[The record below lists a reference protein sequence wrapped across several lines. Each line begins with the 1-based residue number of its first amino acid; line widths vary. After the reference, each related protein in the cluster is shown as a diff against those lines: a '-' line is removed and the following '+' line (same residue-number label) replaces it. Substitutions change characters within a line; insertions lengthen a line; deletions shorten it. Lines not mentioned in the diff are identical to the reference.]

1 MSLDLTQTASM
12 QHVFNRVADDAPLD
26 LEQPLRV
33 MFLVTSLPVGGAE
46 TLLAELVR
54 RMDPSSFL
62 PEICCLKELG
72 PLGEELSAEIP
83 VHHGLLR
90 HKYDLRVWPRLVR
103 LLRERRTDAVVTVGA
118 GDKMFW
124 GRLAAKRVGTPVILS
139 ALHSTGWPDGVGRLN
154 RLLTPLTDGFIAV
167 ADSHGAHMLER
178 EGFPAAK
185 VFVIPNGVDTLRFSP
200 VPDAASVREEIGVGP
215 ADPVVSIVAA
225 LRPEKN
231 HELFLEMAARVLLQ
245 MPRAKFLVIG
255 DGPRREPL
263 EQRAQELGIAES
275 VRFLGTRSDI
285 PRLLST
291 SDLFVLTS
299 HNEANPVSILEAMS
313 MAKPVV
319 ATNVGSIRE
328 VVANGVTGYLV
339 NPGDVA
345 ALADRVVELL
355 DDPLRS
361 VEMGSAARDVVSER
375 WSVDA
380 MVRRYER
387 LIAGVYRTKHPQT
400 VPELTA
406 DQLTSEPPI
415 ADWQTAA
422 WPRDGE

>member
-1 MSLDLTQTASM
+1 
-12 QHVFNRVADDAPLD
+12 
-26 LEQPLRV
+26 
-33 MFLVTSLPVGGAE
+33 
-46 TLLAELVR
+46 
-54 RMDPSSFL
+54 
-62 PEICCLKELG
+62 
-72 PLGEELSAEIP
+72 
-83 VHHGLLR
+83 
-90 HKYDLRVWPRLVR
+90 
-103 LLRERRTDAVVTVGA
+103 
-118 GDKMFW
+118 
-124 GRLAAKRVGTPVILS
+124 
-139 ALHSTGWPDGVGRLN
+139 
-154 RLLTPLTDGFIAV
+154 
-167 ADSHGAHMLER
+167 
-178 EGFPAAK
+178 
-185 VFVIPNGVDTLRFSP
+185 
-200 VPDAASVREEIGVGP
+200 
-215 ADPVVSIVAA
+215 
-225 LRPEKN
+225 
-231 HELFLEMAARVLLQ
+231 
-245 MPRAKFLVIG
+245 
-255 DGPRREPL
+255 
-263 EQRAQELGIAES
+263 LGIAES

-328 VVANGVTGYLV
+328 AVSNGVTGYLV